1 MTTVSIVYVRKN
13 FAEVINTATYRKE
26 RFVLMR
32 HNKPVVAIVPM
43 EDYELLEALEDRID
57 IDDAR
62 AVLKDPGREFLDWDK
77 VKGEL

>member
-1 MTTVSIVYVRKN
+1 MTAVSIVDMRKH
-13 FAEVINTATYRKE
+13 FAHIINTATYKKE
-26 RFVLMR
+26 RFVLLR

-57 IDDAR
+57 MDDAV
-62 AVLKDPGREFLDWDK
+62 AILKDPNREFLDWDE

>member
-1 MTTVSIVYVRKN
+1 MTTVSIVDMRKH
-13 FAEVINTATYRKE
+13 FAEVINTATYTKE

-57 IDDAR
+57 IDDAM
-62 AVLKDPGREFLDWDK
+62 AVLRDPEREFLDWDE
-77 VKGEL
+77 VKREL

>member
-1 MTTVSIVYVRKN
+1 MTTVSIVDMRKH
-13 FAEVINTATYRKE
+13 FAEVINRATYKKE

-57 IDDAR
+57 TDDAL
-62 AVLKDPGREFLDWDK
+62 AVLRDPAREFLDWDEVK
-77 VKGEL
+77 VEL